1 MDGSM
6 YDLKRVDL
14 DWEDGDSRLHAKDR
28 EFLVVLA
35 SHLVTIL
42 ENDALKQEG
51 LC

>member
-14 DWEDGDSRLHAKDR
+14 DWEDGIRDFMPRIVS
-28 EFLVVLA
+28 FW
-35 SHLVTIL
+35 
-42 ENDALKQEG
+42 